1 MGAVIQTVQS
11 KNTSFPQGTQ
21 FCSWLGALLGPALQG
36 KPPQLNFSSFVQAV
50 KLCPKLR
57 ARTGGRWR
65 RHPPWGQNWRRHQE
79 TQKSRKYYFNAV
91 FVKINTNAKK
101 KKKTI
106 FWWTE
111 YLHFKGREA
120 MNLHLTPLASV
131 SSWPSRYLGKPCR
144 ILSAANIRKIHLKIP
159 LLFRWFCLTSG
170 WQGLAD
176 VESVMPLET

>member
-101 KKKTI
+101 KKKKTI
-106 FWWTE
+106 FWWWNVFWYFFLPLFLRGDSKPDSFSLFMPTS
-111 YLHFKGREA
+111 F
-120 MNLHLTPLASV
+120 LTPITAQLCL
-131 SSWPSRYLGKPCR
+131 P
-144 ILSAANIRKIHLKIP
+144 
-159 LLFRWFCLTSG
+159 FCLI
-170 WQGLAD
+170 LF
-176 VESVMPLET
+176 